1 MYVFRIFH
9 ETLLTISTVAFD
21 DHSIIDKKMS
31 ACLLVPGIEI
41 PVLHGGPGSAVLHAE
56 GTVVRRAVAFAGF
69 LHRSRLSLK
78 WTSVGVRYN
87 AVRGFRRM
95 RQPPK
100 SLS

>member
-1 MYVFRIFH
+1 M
-9 ETLLTISTVAFD
+9 AFD

-41 PVLHGGPGSAVLHAE
+41 SVLHGGPGSAVLHAE

-78 WTSVGVRYN
+78 WTSVYGCTLQCSAGIPEN
-87 AVRGFRRM
+87 EAATEIAFM
-95 RQPPK
+95 N
-100 SLS
+100 L